1 MILIQLKVLYN
12 IKNDPIHNEKKKND
26 SNSIKGII

>member
-12 IKNDPIHNEKKKND
+12 IKNDPIHNEKKKNLL
-26 SNSIKGII
+26 IKDD